1 MKTNS
6 FFTLI
11 VILLTALA
19 FQVNAQEEVKL
30 LHENEINEAAIIDAL
45 APEKS
50 GRTRSFRPMD
60 DQLNPVANQPA
71 SASLLITFNTNSANL
86 TYSAKQALDKVGR
99 ALNMDK
105 LAEFSFAIEGHTDLS
120 GSYQLNQRLSKA
132 RAETVM
138 HYLISMHDVEP
149 NRLAAIG
156 KGYTELMNKQNP
168 LAPENRRVTLF
179 RIEK

>member
-1 MKTNS
+1 MKVNS
-6 FFTLI
+6 IFTWI

-19 FQVNAQEEVKL
+19 FQVNAQEEVKF

-60 DQLNPVANQPA
+60 DQLNPVANQPV

-86 TYSAKQALDKVGR
+86 TYGAKQALDKVGR

-105 LAEFSFAIEGHTDLS
+105 LS

-149 NRLAAIG
+149 NRLTAIG
-156 KGYTELMNKQNP
+156 KGYTELINKHNP